1 MNSIKKPKCELADAM
16 EKLAPMGTEPQPAP
30 TRSPSPKPD
39 TLPPIARLSPSELE
53 SLRSEMQRSSE
64 WMRRELQKG

>member
-16 EKLAPMGTEPQPAP
+16 EKLALMATEPQPAP

-39 TLPPIARLSPSELE
+39 TLPPIARLSPSALE
-53 SLRSEMQRSSE
+53 SLCSEMQRSSE